1 MKRATRPRLSLDT
14 LNRTVENPTW
24 YTSPTI
30 LACDPSYT
38 AWGWAA
44 VEGHQVKSAGVIVT
58 QPEAKKRR
66 IREGDDF
73 VRRTNNIIKELKQ
86 IIDKYHVTYIV
97 AELPHG
103 SQNAKAAKMM
113 GAVPGILESFNVI
126 ENIPVEWYSEAD
138 AKKALLGR
146 ISASKKEVINAIDS
160 LYEVNWT
167 GTKYI
172 DEAVADALAIYYV
185 AECNS
190 PTIKYINK

>member
-1 MKRATRPRLSLDT
+1 MKRTKKPNKT
-14 LNRTVENPTW
+14 NKPI
-24 YTSPTI
+24 I
-30 LACDPSYT
+30 LTCDPSYT

-44 VEGHQVKSAGVIVT
+44 VEGHQVKSTGVIVT
-58 QPEAKKRR
+58 KPEAKKRR

-73 VRRTNNIIKELKQ
+73 VRRTNDIIKELKQ

-103 SQNAKAAKMM
+103 SQNAKAAKMI

-146 ISASKKEVINAIDS
+146 ISASKKEIINAIAD

-167 GTKYI
+167 GTKYV
-172 DEAVADALAIYYV
+172 DEAVADALAIYYC

-190 PTIKYINK
+190 PTIKFLNK